1 MMIRF
6 ACIAS
11 LLLLGACT
19 SCGAN
24 GGWERVFNPF
34 CVGKIAPTPPASPG
48 P

>member
-1 MMIRF
+1 MIHRLITV
-6 ACIAS
+6 AP

-19 SCGAN
+19 SCGAS

-34 CVGKIAPTPPASPG
+34 CVNKIAPTQPAPPG